1 MLIGIDVG
9 GTFTDGVLFAGQEVK
24 KAVKRPTD
32 NNNLQTVIL
41 GVLDDLLA
49 AVPAHTK
56 VQRIV
61 LSTTLVTNLLATG
74 KGQRTALIMIPGYGL
89 PHQAYQLSADTFF
102 MKGAIDFR
110 GREIEPLSAA
120 EIKNLADQLKQ
131 MGIKRAAVAGK
142 FSNRNR
148 NHEDQVAKI
157 LKEEYPDLDVF
168 LSCDISNRLN
178 FPRRAA
184 TAYFTAM
191 ISPEWQRFVD
201 EVERAL
207 QQRGEG
213 IEVHVLKADGG
224 TLPLETSRYFPC
236 ETIFSGPAASTMGA
250 LALTMDKHNSL
261 VIDIGGTTSDLALLV
276 EGLPL
281 QASRGAQLMNQ
292 YTHVQAVS
300 VRSLAIGG
308 DSPLIYKNGRIDIL
322 MDRIGTAACFGGE
335 TATVTDAFNYGLSLQ
350 QGDASRSE
358 AYLQKLA
365 QASSLDLDDVCTI
378 VIQQVVNTL
387 VEATDDMFKEWENE
401 PAYRVW
407 EVVHQR
413 HFTLDRVVGIGAAA
427 HSIIPSVAN
436 SLQVEPFLHNYA
448 DVANALGAAVARP
461 TLAVYLHLDTARSL
475 CAVEPGGIVEECGD
489 IDKYQLVDA
498 RHLAMKYLY
507 QLGKERGMDDYLDD
521 HSIFLEEQFNL
532 IRGWDRNGRIFD
544 IGAQV
549 APGLITEYQGVRR

>member
-9 GTFTDGVLFAGQEVK
+9 GTFTDGVLFAEQEVK

-32 NNNLQTVIL
+32 NDNLQTVIL
-41 GVLDDLLA
+41 GVLDDLLE
-49 AVPAHTK
+49 AVPDPTK

-102 MKGAIDFR
+102 IRGAIDFR
-110 GREIEPLSAA
+110 GREIEPLSPA
-120 EIKNLADQLKQ
+120 EIKNMANQLKQ
-131 MGIKRAAVAGK
+131 MGIKRVAVAGK

-148 NHEDQVAKI
+148 SHENQVAQI
-157 LKEEYPDLDVF
+157 LKQEYPDLEVF
-168 LSCDISNRLN
+168 LSSDISNRLN

-191 ISPEWQRFVD
+191 ISPEWQHFVD

-213 IEVHVLKADGG
+213 IEVHILKADGG
-224 TLPLETSRYFPC
+224 TLPLEISRYFPC

-250 LALTMDKHNSL
+250 LALTMDKNNSL

-281 QASRGAQLMNQ
+281 QASRGARLMSQ

-300 VRSLAIGG
+300 VRSIALGG
-308 DSPLIYKNGRIDIL
+308 DSPLTYANGQIDIL
-322 MDRIGTAACFGGE
+322 MDRRGPAACFGGE

-365 QASSLDLDDVCTI
+365 EVSSLKLDDICTM
-378 VIQQVVNTL
+378 VIQQVVATL
-387 VEATDDMFKEWENE
+387 VEATEHMFKEWENE

-407 EVVHQR
+407 EVVNQR
-413 HFTLDRVVGIGAAA
+413 HFSLDRVVGIGAAA
-427 HSIIPSVAN
+427 YSIIPSVAQ
-436 SLQVEPFLHNYA
+436 SLQVQPFLHHYA

-461 TLAVYLHLDTARSL
+461 TLAVYLHLDTERSM
-475 CAVEPGGIVEECGD
+475 CAVEPGGVVEECRD
-489 IDKYQLVDA
+489 INKYQLEDA
-498 RHLAMKYLY
+498 RDMAIKYLY
-507 QLGKERGMDDYLDD
+507 QLGKERGMNDYLDD
-521 HSIFLEEQFNL
+521 HFIFLEEQYNL
-532 IRGWDRNGRIFD
+532 IREWDRNGRIFD

-549 APGLITEYQGVRR
+549 SPGLITEYQGVK